1 MEKEKL
7 NSFSVR
13 CHECGY
19 TLPVKEGASSFKY
32 GVEYKDKDGQSI
44 WLTYF
49 DCPNCGKR
57 HYVQIDDSTSK
68 EYLKKAMS
76 MFNRFTIMRKRG
88 TFLSSSQQSKF
99 NKTKDRL
106 SSIRL
111 ELMQKYSDKELY
123 NVSDCKW
130 ESIKFSVC

>member
-49 DCPNCGKR
+49 DCPSCGKR
-57 HYVQIDDSTSK
+57 HYVQIDDSMSK
-68 EYLKKAMS
+68 EYLKKATS
-76 MFNRFTIMRKRG
+76 MFNRYAVIRRKGATISKRQLDKLDSAKRK
-88 TFLSSSQQSKF
+88 LSSV
-99 NKTKDRL
+99 
-106 SSIRL
+106 RL

>member
-13 CHECGY
+13 CHKCGY
-19 TLPVKEGASSFKY
+19 TLPVKDGASSFRY
-32 GVEYKDKDGQSI
+32 GAEYKDKDGQSI

-49 DCPNCGKR
+49 DCPSCGER
-57 HYVQIDDSTSK
+57 HYVQIDDSMSTQ
-68 EYLKKAMS
+68 YLKKAAS
-76 MFNRFTIMRKRG
+76 MFNRYAAMRRRG
-88 TFLSSSQQSKF
+88 MTVSQRQIAKLDS
-99 NKTKDRL
+99 TKSRL

>member
-19 TLPVKEGASSFKY
+19 TLPVKSGMSSFKY
-32 GVEYKDKDGQSI
+32 GAEYKDKDGQSI

-49 DCPNCGKR
+49 DCPSCCKR

-68 EYLKKAMS
+68 EYLQKATS
-76 MFNRFTIMRKRG
+76 MFNRYAAMRKRG
-88 TFLSSSQQSKF
+88 CMP
-99 NKTKDRL
+99 TKRQIARLDNIKSRL

-111 ELMQKYSDKELY
+111 ELTQKYSDKELY

>member
-1 MEKEKL
+1 MENEKL

-13 CHECGY
+13 CHECGH
-19 TLPVKEGASSFKY
+19 TLPVMAGMSSFKY
-32 GVEYKDKDGQSI
+32 GAEYKDKDGQSI

-49 DCPNCGKR
+49 DCPSCGKR

-68 EYLKKAMS
+68 EYLKKATS
-76 MFNRFTIMRKRG
+76 MFNRLAASRRKGSTISSRQIGKLDSTKRK
-88 TFLSSSQQSKF
+88 LSSV
-99 NKTKDRL
+99 
-106 SSIRL
+106 RL
-111 ELMQKYSDKELY
+111 ELMQKYSGKELY